1 MKIRTVAYI
10 FREAFRSMWQNSW
23 MSIASVSTVAVSLL
37 ILGLSLV
44 LVMNSNHLADTIESE
59 LEIAVFMQTDA
70 DAREVQRVGERIGN
84 HDKVSEVIFVPK
96 EEGLANMRRTLGDQS
111 DYFRALGNENPL
123 PDMYRVKASN
133 PNDVAPLASELEGIS
148 SVEKVRYGHGVVEQ
162 ILSLTYWVR
171 MGGIAV
177 MGLIG
182 AAAVFLI
189 STTIRLTVFA
199 RQKEI
204 TIMKYV
210 GATNWFIRWPFLL
223 EGMFLGFFGSVIAV
237 SFLFFTYT
245 NVITYVQS
253 YIPFVPLRSDTDF
266 LVTISQILLATGVF
280 IGALGSTISLR
291 KFLKV

>member
-1 MKIRTVAYI
+1 MKIRTIFYI

-23 MSIASVSTVAVSLL
+23 MSMASVSTVAVSLL

-44 LVMNSNHLADTIESE
+44 LVMNSNHLAETIESE
-59 LEIAVFMQTDA
+59 LEIAVFLHIDA
-70 DAREVQRVGERIGN
+70 DEREVRSIGEIIGSN
-84 HDKVSEVIFVPK
+84 DKVSEVIFVSK
-96 EEGLANMRRTLGDQS
+96 EEGLANMRRQLGDNS
-111 DYFRALGNENPL
+111 DYFRVLGNENPL
-123 PDMYRVKASN
+123 PDMYRVKAGD
-133 PNDVAPLASELEGIS
+133 PHDVAPLAEEIEQYAI
-148 SVEKVRYGHGVVEQ
+148 VEKVRYGHGIVEQ

-171 MGGIAV
+171 MGGLAV
-177 MGLIG
+177 MALIG
-182 AAAVFLI
+182 TASVFLI

-223 EGMFLGFFGSVIAV
+223 EGMFLGLFGSLVAV
-237 SFLFFTYT
+237 LFLFFTYT
-245 NVITYVQS
+245 KVIAYAQS
-253 YIPFVPLRSDTDF
+253 FIPFVPLRSDADF
-266 LVTISQILLATGVF
+266 LTTISQILLFTGVC